1 MDISETTE
9 PKSDQQQY
17 DDFIG
22 GISRTV
28 TVSGVSKGS
37 PEQPVNIE
45 LKEYPGRPFRPNKTM
60 RRLLLAAW
68 GRDSTVYIGRTI
80 TLVGNPNVMWAGKP
94 VGGVEIAA
102 LSHIDKPLTIALT
115 TTRGKRSPFTVQPL
129 SAPPAP
135 KDESGRDWL
144 AELNLAGDDR
154 DAVVALGTAAKAANA
169 TPQTMQLILG
179 VYNKLAPSAA
189 PVD

>member
-22 GISRTV
+22 GISRRV

-129 SAPPAP
+129 TAPPRP

-144 AELNLAGDDR
+144 AELNLAGDDLA
-154 DAVVALGTAAKAANA
+154 AVNALGAAAVAAHA
-169 TPQTMQLILG
+169 SDQTMALLRG
-179 VYNKLAPSAA
+179 VRDRLMQA
-189 PVD
+189 PVE